1 MSKADAGGE
10 NRLADGIQDAQSVL
24 EPRIPGRR
32 LSSLARLSVAPEAI
46 RMLPLEFVKRNRVLP
61 IAMHN
66 GTIDIA
72 TTDLGNQRVVDDIR
86 LLTGLEVQEFEASAG
101 EILEKMAECYQ
112 ITVEKMIENLNPE
125 QGVSAE
131 GRTLHDI
138 EVMANEPSVVN
149 LVNVIIS
156 TALRERASDIHL
168 VPFEESLQLRYRI
181 DGLLQEQPPPPKQL
195 HAALVS
201 RIKIMADM
209 NIAERYMPQD
219 GHIQI
224 NHRGVRVDIR
234 VGTLPTIYGEGM
246 VLRLLEKT
254 TKLLTAQELGL
265 DPERSAL
272 LSRLVEKPHGL
283 FLTTGPTGS
292 GKTTTLYSILQ
303 SIYTP
308 EKKIV
313 TIEDPVEYEL
323 PGVAQ
328 IPVRPSRNFSFAN
341 GLRSILRQDP
351 DVVMVGEIR
360 DPETAEIAIRAA
372 LTGHQVFST
381 LHTNDSTGAVTRLLD
396 MGVEAYLISSSL
408 EGVLAQRLVRR
419 ICNQCRAESSVSAAL
434 RGRLAALGDGEI
446 KGTSYR
452 GQGCEECRGTGY
464 RGRIGIFELLPI
476 DTEFREL
483 ILQKRS
489 NAKLKA
495 AAQRTMIT
503 MHQDA
508 MRKAAAGITSLEEI
522 LRVSSGD
529 LLE

>member
-1 MSKADAGGE
+1 MSNAGLGAD
-10 NRLADGIQDAQSVL
+10 NRLAQVVQDAEAVL
-24 EPRIPGRR
+24 EHGASERR
-32 LSSLARLSVAPEAI
+32 LGSLARRTVSPEAI
-46 RMLPLEFVKRNRVLP
+46 RMLPLEFVKRQQVLP
-61 IAMHN
+61 LAVHN

-72 TTDLGNQRVVDDIR
+72 TADLGNQRVIDDIR
-86 LLTGLEVQEFEASAG
+86 LLTGLEVQEFEAPAG

-112 ITVEKMIENLNPE
+112 ITVEKMIESLHPE
-125 QGVSAE
+125 QAVGTE

-138 EVMANEPSVVN
+138 EVMANEPSVIN

-168 VPFEESLQLRYRI
+168 VPFEDTLQLRYRI

-292 GKTTTLYSILQ
+292 GKTTTLYAILQ

-328 IPVRPSRNFSFAN
+328 IPVRPSRNFSFPN

-360 DPETAEIAIRAA
+360 DSETAEIAIRAA

-419 ICNQCRAESSVSAAL
+419 ICSQCRVESPISPAL
-434 RGRLAALGDGEI
+434 RGRVEALGNVHIEGVF
-446 KGTSYR
+446 YR

-495 AAQRTMIT
+495 AAQRSMIT

-508 MRKAAAGITSLEEI
+508 LQKAAAGITSLEEI

>member
-1 MSKADAGGE
+1 MNKADAGPKD
-10 NRLADGIQDAQSVL
+10 RLVQAVGDADGVL
-24 EPRIPGRR
+24 SKGASERR
-32 LSSLARLSVAPEAI
+32 LGSLGKLEVPAEAI
-46 RMLPLEFVKRNRVLP
+46 RTLPLDFVKRHRILP
-61 IAMHN
+61 IGLHN
-66 GTIDIA
+66 GTIEIA
-72 TTDLGNQRVVDDIR
+72 TAEPGNQRVIEDIR
-86 LLTGLEVQEFEASAG
+86 LLSGLEVQEFEAPVG

-112 ITVEKMIENLNPE
+112 MTVEKMIENLNPE
-125 QGVSAE
+125 HAVSTEA
-131 GRTLHDI
+131 RPLHDMG
-138 EVMANEPSVVN
+138 VMANEPSVIN

-168 VPFEESLQLRYRI
+168 VPFEQTVQLRYRI
-181 DGLLQEQPPPPKQL
+181 DGLLQEKPPPPKQL

-254 TKLLTAQELGL
+254 SKLLTVEELGL
-265 DPERSAL
+265 DPARSAL

-292 GKTTTLYSILQ
+292 GKTTTLYAILQ
-303 SIYTP
+303 RIYSP

-360 DPETAEIAIRAA
+360 DSETAEIAIRAA

-381 LHTNDSTGAVTRLLD
+381 LHTNDSTGAMTRLLD
-396 MGVEAYLISSSL
+396 MGVEAFLISSSL

-419 ICNQCRAESSVSAAL
+419 ICANCREPTEVEPAPRDQPAAL
-434 RGRLAALGDGEI
+434 SGGKIEGVF
-446 KGTSYR
+446 YR
-452 GQGCEECRGTGY
+452 GAGCEECRGTGY
-464 RGRIGIFELLPI
+464 RGRVGIFELLPI
-476 DTEFREL
+476 DTELREM
-483 ILQKRS
+483 ILQKQS
-489 NAKLKA
+489 NARLKA

-508 MRKAAAGITSLEEI
+508 LEKAASGITSMEEI

>member
-1 MSKADAGGE
+1 
-10 NRLADGIQDAQSVL
+10 
-24 EPRIPGRR
+24 
-32 LSSLARLSVAPEAI
+32 
-46 RMLPLEFVKRNRVLP
+46 
-61 IAMHN
+61 
-66 GTIDIA
+66 
-72 TTDLGNQRVVDDIR
+72 
-86 LLTGLEVQEFEASAG
+86 
-101 EILEKMAECYQ
+101 
-112 ITVEKMIENLNPE
+112 
-125 QGVSAE
+125 
-131 GRTLHDI
+131 
-138 EVMANEPSVVN
+138 MANEPSVIN

-168 VPFEESLQLRYRI
+168 VPFEQTVQLRYRV
-181 DGLLQEQPPPPKQL
+181 DGLLQEKPPPPKQL

-234 VGTLPTIYGEGM
+234 VGTLPTIYGEGV

-254 TKLLTAQELGL
+254 SKLLTAEELGL
-265 DPERSAL
+265 DPARSAL

-292 GKTTTLYSILQ
+292 GKTTTLYAILQ
-303 SIYTP
+303 RIYTP

-360 DPETAEIAIRAA
+360 DSETAEIAIRAA

-419 ICNQCRAESSVSAAL
+419 ICSECRVEAPVSPAL
-434 RGRLAALGDGEI
+434 RSRLESLGAQQLEG
-446 KGTSYR
+446 KFYR
-452 GQGCEECRGTGY
+452 GNGCEECRGTGY

-476 DTEFREL
+476 DAEFREL
-483 ILQKRS
+483 VLQKRS
-489 NAKLKA
+489 SAKLKA

-508 MRKAAAGITSLEEI
+508 LQKAAAGITSLEEI